1 MTPPK
6 EKTIHLGFTSPTCTL
21 IVAVQFL
28 LCWGMTMALSFDTR
42 TIALGELLSGRNT
55 FRLPG
60 FQRPFSWPE
69 EKVAQ
74 LYDDISS
81 AYMHASVNGNGGPI
95 EYFLGAIIV
104 AKRGQNAP
112 YDLVDGQ
119 QRLASISAILAI
131 LRDELPEGRA
141 RDAIQEHLVR
151 SANPIRCLS
160 KSPRVALRDIDN
172 ESFEKWVHTPGGTRL
187 LPQQGSTEAEIKL
200 LEGLRRVR
208 EAYGGAQSS
217 FAQELAG
224 FMLNQCHVILITADS
239 VDDAY
244 RLFRSVN
251 TLGEPLTDA
260 DLARAELLGAQGL
273 TDQERVRLRD
283 AWDAA
288 EDELGLEDLRSY
300 VETVADIV
308 MPELQDEIL
317 LTKLRK
323 IIGNPARIVPFRTRL
338 GEFLISYV
346 KLKSASLS
354 FECDS
359 IDINRVVRCLL
370 ALKNE
375 EWVPLALLWLT
386 GHRSGMETYRFLR
399 ALDALMHGMLVLGMT
414 KSERTKRLNR
424 VKQGIIEG
432 WVLSRAGSEL
442 FLKAH
447 EINKLKATLESPIA
461 PNKAYLKPLLLRL
474 NAEMT
479 AREFQ
484 PLFPDNLT
492 LEHVLPQKPKPQS
505 VWVQKFPEPKRRK
518 QLSELIGNYALLTQK
533 MNPQGSNSDFRR
545 KKQIY
550 FDFRDHQNFA
560 LTAQISQYDDW
571 DEEIILER
579 QRMLMELASNI
590 FNPLLLAP
598 PR

>member
-1 MTPPK
+1 
-6 EKTIHLGFTSPTCTL
+6 
-21 IVAVQFL
+21 
-28 LCWGMTMALSFDTR
+28 MALSFDTR
-42 TIALGELLSGRNT
+42 TVALGELFSGTNT

-69 EKVAQ
+69 EKIAQ
-74 LYDDISS
+74 LFDDIGS
-81 AYMHASVNGNGGPI
+81 AYMHARVNSGGGSI
-95 EYFLGAIIV
+95 EYFLGPIIV
-104 AKRGQNAP
+104 ARRGQNAP

-119 QRLASISAILAI
+119 QRLASLSAILAV
-131 LRDELPEGRA
+131 LRDELPEGRS

-151 SANPIRCLS
+151 PDNPVRGLS

-172 ESFEKWVHTPGGTRL
+172 DSFEKWVHTPEGTRR
-187 LPQQGSTEAEIKL
+187 LPSQASTEAEIKS
-200 LEGLRRVR
+200 LEGLRRIR
-208 EAYGGAQSS
+208 EAYGTARST
-217 FAQELAG
+217 FAEQLAG
-224 FMLNQCHVILITADS
+224 FILDHCHVILITADS
-239 VDDAY
+239 VDEAY
-244 RLFRSVN
+244 KLFRSVN

-260 DLARAELLGAQGL
+260 DLARAELLGAEGL
-273 TDQERVRLRD
+273 ADQERDRLRQ
-283 AWDAA
+283 AWDSA

-308 MPELQDEIL
+308 MPQLQDEVL

-323 IIGNPARIVPFRTRL
+323 IIADPRRIVPFRNRL

-346 KLKSASLS
+346 KLKSASLAFDGDAS
-354 FECDS
+354 
-359 IDINRVVRCLL
+359 DINRVVRCLL

-386 GHRSGMETYRFLR
+386 NHHSGLETYRFFR
-399 ALDALMHGMLVLGMT
+399 ALDALMHGMLVLGVT
-414 KSERTKRLNR
+414 KSERAKRLNR
-424 VKQGIIEG
+424 IWQGILEG

-442 FLKAH
+442 FLKQH
-447 EINKLKATLESPIA
+447 EINKLKAILEKPIA
-461 PNKAYLKPLLLRL
+461 PNKAYLKPFLLRL

-479 AREFQ
+479 APEFQ

-492 LEHVLPQKPKPQS
+492 LEHVLPQKPKPHS
-505 VWVQKFPEPKRRK
+505 AWVQNFPEHIRRK

-571 DEEIILER
+571 NEAVIFER
-579 QRMLMELASNI
+579 QRMLMGLASNI
-590 FNPLLLAP
+590 FNPLLAP
-598 PR
+598 PA